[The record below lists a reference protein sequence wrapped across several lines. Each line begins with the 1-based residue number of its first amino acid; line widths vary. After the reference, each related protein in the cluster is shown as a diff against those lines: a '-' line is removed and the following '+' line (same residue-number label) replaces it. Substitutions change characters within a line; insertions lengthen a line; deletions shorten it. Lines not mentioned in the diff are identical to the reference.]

1 MLPKLQ
7 VPNNFKPKVFFGDQI
22 LKETFAL
29 DKKISY
35 DVPEFSHMGEQK
47 NTKTLNWQLLHLEI
61 PLNFLNVL
69 KTLTLLLL
77 KMCMLLKF

>member
-1 MLPKLQ
+1 MVLIMLPKLQ

-47 NTKTLNWQLLHLEI
+47 NTKTLN
-61 PLNFLNVL
+61 
-69 KTLTLLLL
+69 
-77 KMCMLLKF
+77 

>member
-1 MLPKLQ
+1 
-7 VPNNFKPKVFFGDQI
+7 
-22 LKETFAL
+22 
-29 DKKISY
+29 
-35 DVPEFSHMGEQK
+35 MGEQK